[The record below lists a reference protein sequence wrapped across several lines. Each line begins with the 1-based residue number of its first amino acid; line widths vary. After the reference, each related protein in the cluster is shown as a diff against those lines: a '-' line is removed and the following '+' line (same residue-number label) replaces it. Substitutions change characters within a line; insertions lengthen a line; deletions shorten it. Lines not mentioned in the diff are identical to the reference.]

1 MKLFSLFLV
10 LTFISIFSFGQKEK
24 LDVFF
29 NKADVFMSMNVTN
42 GLVDYQEIAKQRI
55 ALDDLILEINTLKV
69 ISVEDKSYQK
79 SFLINAYNLLVI
91 KGIIDNFPVQSPKEI
106 IGFFNRKKHEVADF
120 GLVTL
125 NELENDLIRK
135 VYMDARVHFVL
146 VCAGNSCPPLIDEA
160 YTPSKLE
167 NQLQVQTKK
176 SMDNPDFIRVNA
188 KEVSVSEIFKWYEED
203 FVTKGSRVVDFINNY
218 RKEKLSSKSKISY
231 YNYDWS
237 LNSQSVFQKEGIK
250 SNILEFTPS
259 KLMGIGQWD
268 LKLFNNLYTQ
278 TKSANNQQKVTK
290 KESRQSYFTTTLE
303 AYTGVAKN
311 SRINVGAIINIK
323 SNKGNN
329 ASALDVF
336 EFKTEQGLSRAGI
349 SSLGIA
355 LKVSPFKKI
364 NNFSLQS
371 NFFFPVFNDLSGS
384 FYLDKRSYVWENRFY
399 YDKSFG
405 ADKFQVF
412 AQLDL
417 TYNFGE
423 LSKDASLDENSEERF
438 ANNSLAFP
446 LAVFLSYFPS
456 QKFTVYLNAQQYQL
470 LPTVQGGF
478 GQEFT
483 VAGIGAKH
491 QVTPRLNLEI
501 SSSIFL
507 RGTSSGLG
515 NTYNLGLRYVY

>member
-1 MKLFSLFLV
+1 
-10 LTFISIFSFGQKEK
+10 
-24 LDVFF
+24 
-29 NKADVFMSMNVTN
+29 
-42 GLVDYQEIAKQRI
+42 
-55 ALDDLILEINTLKV
+55 
-69 ISVEDKSYQK
+69 
-79 SFLINAYNLLVI
+79 
-91 KGIIDNFPVQSPKEI
+91 
-106 IGFFNRKKHEVADF
+106 
-120 GLVTL
+120 
-125 NELENDLIRK
+125 
-135 VYMDARVHFVL
+135 
-146 VCAGNSCPPLIDEA
+146 
-160 YTPSKLE
+160 
-167 NQLQVQTKK
+167 
-176 SMDNPDFIRVNA
+176 
-188 KEVSVSEIFKWYEED
+188 
-203 FVTKGSRVVDFINNY
+203 
-218 RKEKLSSKSKISY
+218 
-231 YNYDWS
+231 
-237 LNSQSVFQKEGIK
+237 
-250 SNILEFTPS
+250 
-259 KLMGIGQWD
+259 MGIGQWD

-483 VAGIGAKH
+483 LAGIGAKY
-491 QVTPRLNLEI
+491 QVIPRLNIEI
-501 SSSIFL
+501 SFSSFL

>member
-1 MKLFSLFLV
+1 
-10 LTFISIFSFGQKEK
+10 
-24 LDVFF
+24 
-29 NKADVFMSMNVTN
+29 
-42 GLVDYQEIAKQRI
+42 
-55 ALDDLILEINTLKV
+55 
-69 ISVEDKSYQK
+69 
-79 SFLINAYNLLVI
+79 
-91 KGIIDNFPVQSPKEI
+91 
-106 IGFFNRKKHEVADF
+106 
-120 GLVTL
+120 
-125 NELENDLIRK
+125 
-135 VYMDARVHFVL
+135 
-146 VCAGNSCPPLIDEA
+146 
-160 YTPSKLE
+160 
-167 NQLQVQTKK
+167 
-176 SMDNPDFIRVNA
+176 MDNPDFIRVNA
-188 KEVSVSEIFKWYEED
+188 KEVSISEIFKWYEED
-203 FVTKGSRVVDFINNY
+203 FVTKGSRVIDFINNY

-237 LNSQSVFQKEGIK
+237 LNSQSVFHKKGIK

-268 LKLFNNLYTQ
+268 VKLFNNLYTQ
-278 TKSANNQQKVTK
+278 TKSADDNQKITRN
-290 KESRQSYFTTTLE
+290 ESRQSYFTTSIE
-303 AYTGVAKN
+303 AYTGITKS
-311 SRINVGAIINIK
+311 SRLNVGAIINLK
-323 SNKGNN
+323 SNIGNN

-336 EFKTEQGLSRAGI
+336 NFKTEQGISRAGI
-349 SSLGIA
+349 SNLGLA
-355 LKVSPFKKI
+355 LKINPFKKLS
-364 NNFSLQS
+364 NFSLQT
-371 NFFFPVFNDLSGS
+371 NFFFPVFKDQAGS

-423 LSKDASLDENSEERF
+423 LSKDASSDENSGERF

-456 QKFTVYLNAQQYQL
+456 QNFTVYINAQQYQL
-470 LPTVQGGF
+470 VPTVEGGF

-515 NTYNLGLRYVY
+515 KTYNLGLRYVY

>member
-1 MKLFSLFLV
+1 
-10 LTFISIFSFGQKEK
+10 
-24 LDVFF
+24 
-29 NKADVFMSMNVTN
+29 MSMNVTN
-42 GLVDYQEIAKQRI
+42 GLVDYQEISKQRI

-79 SFLINAYNLLVI
+79 SFLINAYNLLVT
-91 KGIIDNFPVQSPKEI
+91 KGIIDNFPIQSPKEVT
-106 IGFFNRKKHEVADF
+106 GFFNRKKYKVADF
-120 GLVTL
+120 GSVTL

-135 VYMDARVHFVL
+135 VYKDARVHFVL
-146 VCAGNSCPPLIDEA
+146 VCAGNSCPPIIEEA
-160 YTPSKLE
+160 YLPSKLE

-176 SMDNPDFIRVNA
+176 AMNNPDFIRVNE
-188 KEVSVSEIFKWYEED
+188 KGVSVSEIFKWYEED
-203 FVTKGSRVVDFINNY
+203 FVAKGSSVLDFINNY
-218 RKEKLSSKSKISY
+218 RTEKLPSKSKISY
-231 YNYDWS
+231 YTYDWS
-237 LNSQSVFQKEGIK
+237 LNSQGVFQKVGTK

-259 KLMGIGQWD
+259 KLMGKGQWD
-268 LKLFNNLYTQ
+268 VKLFNNLYSQ
-278 TKSANNQQKVTK
+278 TKSANNHQKVIK
-290 KESRQSYFTTTLE
+290 NEPRQSYFTTTLE
-303 AYTGVAKN
+303 VYTGVSKN
-311 SRINVGAIINIK
+311 TRINVGAIINLK

-336 EFKTEQGLSRAGI
+336 QFKTKHGESRAGI
-349 SSLGIA
+349 SNVGLA
-355 LKVSPFKKI
+355 LKVSPFKRI

-371 NFFFPVFNDLSGS
+371 NFFFPIFNDAAGS

-423 LSKDASLDENSEERF
+423 LSKDASLDENSSERF

-456 QKFTVYLNAQQYQL
+456 QNFTVYINAQQYQL
-470 LPTVQGGF
+470 VPTVKNGF

-483 VAGIGAKH
+483 VAGIGVKH
-491 QVTPRLNLEI
+491 QLTPRLNLEI
-501 SSSIFL
+501 SSSSFL

-515 NTYNLGLRYVY
+515 NTYNLGIRYVY